1 MFSNRGRASLD
12 CLCFVFLLHCAL
24 YWFEIC
30 DCSISWSY
38 PLFVAVVGGGVFA
51 VGSTDSELFN
61 RPRYKKNRL
70 KG

>member
-1 MFSNRGRASLD
+1 MFSNRERAGLEGLYS
-12 CLCFVFLLHCAL
+12 VFLPHGDMC
-24 YWFEIC
+24 WFAIC